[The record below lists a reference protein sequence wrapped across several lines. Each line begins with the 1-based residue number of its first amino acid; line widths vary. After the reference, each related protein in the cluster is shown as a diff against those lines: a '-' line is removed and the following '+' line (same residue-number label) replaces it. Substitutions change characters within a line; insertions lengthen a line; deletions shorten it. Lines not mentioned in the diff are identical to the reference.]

1 VKRSTAVIL
10 ALTGA
15 AVVAA
20 GAGIAVWSTTHSPG
34 PSDVAMT
41 YFTALASGDAQAA
54 LAVTDIP
61 DAEHGDLT
69 AAYEGAQERVADPRV
84 TETVQSAD
92 SAQVVVAYDIGGEPH
107 ESALELIRGADGAW
121 ALTAVTGRMIATP
134 TIGDASAIGE
144 LTVPAGDEVA
154 LLPGG
159 YGVDALPRGLVE
171 GAASAVITPGE
182 LTTVALEA
190 AVAPAATAAAQE
202 QLDAYAA
209 ACTQPAAAVPSNC
222 GIRVPWAADLAAL
235 SSIAYRVE
243 RLPTVALAEDAAT
256 FAATDGIVVA
266 TATGTTRDGA
276 TGTFTYRTDEWAL
289 RGTIT
294 FSGNEMV
301 LAVG

>member
-1 VKRSTAVIL
+1 MKRSTVLIL
-10 ALTGA
+10 ALTA
-15 AVVAA
+15 VAVVAA
-20 GAGIAVWSTTHSPG
+20 GAGIAVWSATRSPG

-69 AAYEGAQERVADPRV
+69 AAYEGAERVADPRV
-84 TETVQSAD
+84 TEAVQSAD
-92 SAQVVVAYDIGGEPH
+92 AAQVVVSYDIGGEAH
-107 ESALELIRGADGAW
+107 ESALELIRAADGAW
-121 ALTAVTGRMIATP
+121 ALTSATGRVLVTP
-134 TIGDASAIGE
+134 TIGDAAAIGD
-144 LTVPAGDEVA
+144 LTVPADDELA

-159 YGVDALPRGLVE
+159 YAVHALPRGLVE

-202 QLDAYAA
+202 QLDAYAT
-209 ACTQPAAAVPSNC
+209 ACTQPAAAVPANC

-235 SSIAYRVE
+235 NSIAYRVE
-243 RLPTVALAEDAAT
+243 RLPTVTLAEDAAT
-256 FAATDGIVVA
+256 FAATDGVVVA
-266 TATGTTRDGA
+266 TATGPTRDGG
-276 TGTFTYRTDEWAL
+276 TGTFTYRTDDWAL

>member
-1 VKRSTAVIL
+1 MKRSTVLIL
-10 ALTGA
+10 ALTA
-15 AVVAA
+15 VAVVAA
-20 GAGIAVWSTTHSPG
+20 GAGIAVWSATRSPG

-69 AAYEGAQERVADPRV
+69 AAYEGAERVADPRV
-84 TETVQSAD
+84 TEAVQSAD
-92 SAQVVVAYDIGGEPH
+92 AAQVVVSYDIGGEAH
-107 ESALELIRGADGAW
+107 ESALELIRAADGAW
-121 ALTAVTGRMIATP
+121 ALTSATGRVLVTP
-134 TIGDASAIGE
+134 TIGDAAAIGD
-144 LTVPAGDEVA
+144 LTVPADDELA

-159 YGVDALPRGLVE
+159 YAVHALPRGLVE

-190 AVAPAATAAAQE
+190 AVAPAATASAQE
-202 QLDAYAA
+202 QLDAYAT
-209 ACTQPAAAVPSNC
+209 ACTQPAAAVPANC

-266 TATGTTRDGA
+266 TATGPTRDGG
-276 TGTFTYRTDEWAL
+276 TGTFTYRTDDWAL